1 MKAMILAAGQGMR
14 VRPLTNSLPK
24 PMLPILD
31 VPVMEL
37 IILKLK
43 SNGFN
48 DIVINTSYLSEKI
61 EEYFKNGSQLGVSIS
76 YSFEGQIV
84 DGVRHGDA
92 IGSAAGMKKIQNE
105 KSFFDDTFLVICGD
119 AIIDA
124 DLSKAI
130 ELHKISGGISSMLL
144 KEVPME
150 SVDKYGIVELD
161 TTNKIV
167 SFQEKPK
174 MEDACSNLANTGIY
188 IFEPEVFSH
197 IPSSGNYDIG
207 GDLFPSL
214 VEKNIPLYGIN
225 LPFQWIDIGTIEDYY
240 RANLMVLNN
249 EINHIGFSR
258 DGLSVNYG
266 LPTKYNIGKHEIQQV
281 NKEYSAFQAQVVAG

>member
-1 MKAMILAAGQGMR
+1 MKAMILAAGKGTR
-14 VRPLTNSLPK
+14 VQPLTNSLPK

-48 DIVINTSYLSEKI
+48 EIVINTSYLSEKI
-61 EEYFKNGSQLGVSIS
+61 EEYFKDGSQLGVSIS

-84 DGVRHGDA
+84 NGVRHGDA
-92 IGSAAGMKKIQNE
+92 IGSAAGMRKIQNE

-144 KEVPME
+144 KEVPLE
-150 SVDKYGIVELD
+150 SVDKYGVVELD

-174 MEDACSNLANTGIY
+174 TEDACSNLANTGIY
-188 IFEPEVFSH
+188 IFEPEIFSH

-207 GDLFPSL
+207 GDLFPNL

-240 RANLMVLNN
+240 KANLMVLNN
-249 EINHIGFSR
+249 EINHIAFTKK
-258 DGLSVNYG
+258 GLSVNYG
-266 LPTKYNIGKHEIQQV
+266 LPKNKNIHQQV
-281 NKEYSAFQAQVVAG
+281 NREYYTTQKKYIVG